1 MSDIR
6 KIIRAQWKHFISER
20 FETLCLA
27 VSIKKK

>member
-1 MSDIR
+1 MSDIQ